1 LNTLELSKNGD
12 IKMKKEVIKLANHLD
27 KIGHSDLADR
37 LDMILKSAGI
47 VDLVDD
53 DDIITSVPSTP
64 PGTPPGTPPSTL
76 VEGGGGGEDTTDTE
90 VSHDDAEVSQSNA
103 DNILQQIQ
111 EGKTASVSNRVDAM
125 AKLISK
131 EFSLTSSG
139 NVHRD

>member
-1 LNTLELSKNGD
+1 
-12 IKMKKEVIKLANHLD
+12 MKKEVIKLANHLD
-27 KIGHSDLADR
+27 KIGHPDLADR

-64 PGTPPGTPPSTL
+64 VKSVPSTP
-76 VEGGGGGEDTTDTE
+76 VEGEGEEEDTTDVE

-139 NVHRD
+139 NIHRD

>member
-1 LNTLELSKNGD
+1 
-12 IKMKKEVIKLANHLD
+12 MKKEVIKLANHLD

-64 PGTPPGTPPSTL
+64 PSTP
-76 VEGGGGGEDTTDTE
+76 VEGEGEGEDTTDTE

>member
-64 PGTPPGTPPSTL
+64 PGTPPSTL
-76 VEGGGGGEDTTDTE
+76 VEGGGEGEDTTDTE